1 MRSVAVVETVS
12 FPVGGMS
19 CAACA
24 TRLEKVLNRQAGV
37 QATVNFATNRV
48 QAVVDD
54 PAIALPAMATAIGK
68 AGFTVDQGSVDLSV
82 TGMSCA
88 ACAARVEK
96 ILNRLP
102 LTQAS
107 VNFATGRAHVT
118 YVPGVSGPETFI
130 ARIEKAGFGATMVDD
145 AARRPDP
152 HALRM
157 QAWRRERNQFAL
169 TLVLALP
176 FGAQMLGMLAGM
188 AFMLPGWV
196 QAVLA
201 TVVQF
206 YCARQLYPRAWKA
219 VRGGAANMD
228 VLVVLGT
235 GIAYFFSMA
244 VLLLRLPQPLYFESS
259 VAIITLILLGRLM
272 ESRARDRTAAG
283 LESLLKLQPAQA
295 HVERDG
301 VVHDCP
307 VEQVRVGDVFVV
319 RPGESL
325 PVDGTVLDGASDVN
339 EAMLTGESLPVVK
352 RVHDTVFAGTLNT
365 TGSLRVKATGVG
377 ADTALAHIV
386 KMVEQAQGSKAH
398 VQRLAD
404 RVAGVFVPVVLV
416 LAGLTFG
423 VWWGV
428 SGQLPPSL
436 IAAVSVLVIACPCS
450 LGLAT
455 PTAIMVGTGLGA
467 RAGILFRN
475 ADALEQAQ
483 KLDTIMLDKTGT
495 LTEGT
500 PTVQDMQPASG
511 VDPARLLGVACTLEQ
526 ESEHPLARAIM
537 AHAASLGVRP
547 GMLAG
552 FEAMPG
558 LGVAGMVDGM
568 PACLGAPRFLAERGT
583 ALDPDGTGA
592 LAGAG
597 RTVIGVAQAGHLLG
611 YITLSDTLRPD
622 AVASVSALRAAGIR
636 VVMLTGDSPQAAGPI
651 AAAVGVDDCRAGV
664 LPADKAR
671 IIEQYRA
678 QGHVVG
684 MVGDGIND
692 APALAVADV
701 GFAIG
706 AGTAIARETADIVL
720 MKNELAS
727 VNDAISLSRATL
739 AKIRQNLF
747 FAFIYNILGLPL
759 AAFGLLN
766 PIVAAG
772 AMAMSSVSVVSNALL
787 LNRWKPRAR

>member
-1 MRSVAVVETVS
+1 MAQTVS
-12 FPVGGMS
+12 FSVGGMS

-24 TRLEKVLNRQAGV
+24 TRLEKVLNRQGGV

-48 QAVVDD
+48 QAEVDD
-54 PAIALPAMATAIGK
+54 PATALPAMVAAIGK
-68 AGFTVDQGSVDLSV
+68 AGFEVAENSVDLSV

-107 VNFATGRAHVT
+107 VNFATGHAHVS
-118 YVPGVSGPETFI
+118 YVPGMGGPETFI

-145 AARRPDP
+145 AAPRPDP
-152 HALRM
+152 HAQRM
-157 QAWRRERNQFAL
+157 QAWRRERNEFTL

-176 FGAQMLGMLAGM
+176 FAAQMLAMLAGM
-188 AFMLPGWV
+188 GFMLPGPV

-206 YCARQLYPRAWKA
+206 YCARHLYPRAWKA

-235 GIAYFFSMA
+235 GIAYFFSLT
-244 VLLLRLPQPLYFESS
+244 VLVLRLPQPLYFESS
-259 VAIITLILLGRLM
+259 VAIITLISLGRLM
-272 ESRARDRTAAG
+272 ESRARDKTAAG
-283 LESLLKLQPAQA
+283 LESLLKLQPPLA

-301 VVHDCP
+301 VVRDCP
-307 VEQVRVGDVFVV
+307 VEQVRVGDVFIV

-325 PVDGTVLDGASDVN
+325 PVDGAVLDGASDVN
-339 EAMLTGESLPVVK
+339 EAMLTGESMPVAK
-352 RVHDTVFAGTLNT
+352 QVHDTVFAGTLNT

-416 LAGLTFG
+416 LAALTFG

-428 SGQLPPSL
+428 SGHVSASL

-500 PTVQDMQPASG
+500 PTVQDVQARPG
-511 VDPARLLGVACTLEQ
+511 VDLVHLLAVACTLEQ
-526 ESEHPLARAIM
+526 DSEHPLARAIM
-537 AHAASLGVRP
+537 AHAARLGVQH
-547 GMLAG
+547 GTLAA
-552 FEAMPG
+552 FQATPG

-568 PACLGAPRFLAERGT
+568 AACLGAPRFLAERGI
-583 ALDPDGTGA
+583 ALDPEAAGGLT
-592 LAGAG
+592 GAG
-597 RTVIGVAQAGHLLG
+597 RTVIGVAQAGRLLG
-611 YITLSDTLRPD
+611 YIALSDTLRPD
-622 AVASVSALRAAGIR
+622 AVASVAAFRAAGIR
-636 VVMLTGDSPQAAGPI
+636 VVMLTGDSPQAAGPV
-651 AAAVGVDDCRAGV
+651 AAAVGVDDYRAGV
-664 LPADKAR
+664 LPGDKAR

-692 APALAVADV
+692 APALAAADV

-706 AGTAIARETADIVL
+706 AGAAIARETADIVL

-727 VNDAISLSRATL
+727 VGDAISLSRATL

-787 LNRWKPRAR
+787 LNRWRPQPRARS